1 MAPDKPRPPS
11 AKRQAAG
18 PSGDTRG
25 SSRIGQAPVSLQ
37 LPASRP
43 PPHLSGGP
51 DPPHC
56 SDGGSGGPARAWP
69 SLMAHTLRPPH
80 PPATGFARGGHLFKA
95 GARGGRG
102 WGLQA
107 VSTDSLPL
115 SHPAPRP
122 LPHRDKEGNPPKV
135 APLSEATPASP
146 AAPSWGREWIR
157 APQVRVGSG
166 IRRMQATF
174 SNRPFIPTKTWG
186 EGGSRGP
193 PPHITWD
200 PEERLWTK
208 AWRRGEAGW
217 WPQGTGQRAAPPE
230 RRTQGGGPEAAGE
243 MGAPPGSLDAARE
256 QGGRLAGL
264 LRGSARTAGPLRRIA
279 AAAEQERQNY
289 NFWKS
294 GWPLCLSLN
303 GTVF

>member
-25 SSRIGQAPVSLQ
+25 SSSIGQAPVSLQ
-37 LPASRP
+37 PPASRP

-51 DPPHC
+51 DPPHS

-80 PPATGFARGGHLFKA
+80 PPATGFAHGGHLFKA
-95 GARGGRG
+95 GARWGRG

-157 APQVRVGSG
+157 APQVRGGSG

-186 EGGSRGP
+186 EGGFPWATSPHHLGPRGASVDKGLEAGRGWLVASGNGAESGAARAPDAGRRPRGRWRDGGATGESGCRQRAGGP
-193 PPHITWD
+193 PG
-200 PEERLWTK
+200 R
-208 AWRRGEAGW
+208 
-217 WPQGTGQRAAPPE
+217 
-230 RRTQGGGPEAAGE
+230 
-243 MGAPPGSLDAARE
+243 PPG
-256 QGGRLAGL
+256 
-264 LRGSARTAGPLRRIA
+264 GSARTAGPLRRIA
-279 AAAEQERQNY
+279 GAAERERQNY